1 MMKRYTTVN
10 RWGFASV
17 NGHRVLMTQSQA
29 ERYAAA
35 QLKLFPDAKTE
46 VYCLSDQEL
55 VNGAM
60 RWPEMTESMEAVLCK

>member
-1 MMKRYTTVN
+1 
-10 RWGFASV
+10 
-17 NGHRVLMTQSQA
+17 MTQSQA